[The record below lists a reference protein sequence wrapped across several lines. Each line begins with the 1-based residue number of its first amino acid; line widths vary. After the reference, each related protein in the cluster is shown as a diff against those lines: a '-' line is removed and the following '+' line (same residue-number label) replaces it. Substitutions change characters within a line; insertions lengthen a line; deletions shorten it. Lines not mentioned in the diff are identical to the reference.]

1 MTDTAV
7 MNIAAQALY
16 IIGKIAGPILAVALI
31 VGVVIS
37 FLQAITQIQ
46 ETTLTF
52 IPKLIA
58 VGAVIFFAGHWMIG
72 QLITFTDQLFAQ
84 IPQLLAS

>member
-7 MNIAAQALY
+7 MNIAGQALY
-16 IIGKIAGPILAVALI
+16 IIGKIAGPILAVTLI

-37 FLQAITQIQ
+37 FMQAITQIQ